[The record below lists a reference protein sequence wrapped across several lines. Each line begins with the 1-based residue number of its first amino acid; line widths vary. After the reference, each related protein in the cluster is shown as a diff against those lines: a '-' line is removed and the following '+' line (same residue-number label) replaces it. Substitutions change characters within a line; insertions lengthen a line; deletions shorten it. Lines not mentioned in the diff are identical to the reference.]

1 MGNLLD
7 GLQVFI
13 HICTVKCAI
22 HLLCRNLTEVVK
34 GVWWAWKS
42 WVGL

>member
-13 HICTVKCAI
+13 SICTVKCAI
-22 HLLCRNLTEVVK
+22 HLPCRNLTEVVK
-34 GVWWAWKS
+34 GVRWAGKS
-42 WVGL
+42 WVDL